1 MIRIALVE
9 FRSDDRPEWGP
20 RMHGINLDALNEA
33 ELIELHDAVVDLHVL
48 HQQKT
53 THALLELA
61 IGERLMFEDNN
72 GQTQAGIVIRRNRK
86 TVTVH
91 GDNGR
96 QWNVSPQL
104 LRKEKRAGAAQGGN
118 LVPFSR
124 KG

>member
-1 MIRIALVE
+1 
-9 FRSDDRPEWGP
+9 
-20 RMHGINLDALNEA
+20 MHGINLDDLSEA
-33 ELIELHDAVVDLHVL
+33 NLIALHDAIVDRLYFL

-53 THALLELA
+53 TYALLELA
-61 IGERLMFEDNN
+61 IGERVMFEDNH
-72 GQTQAGIVIRRNRK
+72 GQTQSGIVIRRNRK

-104 LRKEKRAGAAQGGN
+104 LQKEKRAVELQSGK

>member
-1 MIRIALVE
+1 
-9 FRSDDRPEWGP
+9 
-20 RMHGINLDALNEA
+20 MHGIDLDDLSEA
-33 ELIELHDAVVDLHVL
+33 ELIALHDAVVDRLHFL
-48 HQQKT
+48 HRQKT
-53 THALLELA
+53 THALLRLS
-61 IGERLMFEDNN
+61 IGERVMFEDNS

-104 LRKEKRAGAAQGGN
+104 LRKEKLAGELQSGE

-124 KG
+124 KR

>member
-1 MIRIALVE
+1 
-9 FRSDDRPEWGP
+9 
-20 RMHGINLDALNEA
+20 MHGINLDGLSEA
-33 ELIELHDAVVDLHVL
+33 ELIALHDAVVDRLHFL
-48 HQQKT
+48 HRQKT
-53 THALLELA
+53 TQALLELS
-61 IGERLMFEDNN
+61 IGERVMFEDNN
-72 GQTQAGIVIRRNRK
+72 GQTHAGIVIRRNRK

-104 LRKEKRAGAAQGGN
+104 LRKEKRAVELQSGK